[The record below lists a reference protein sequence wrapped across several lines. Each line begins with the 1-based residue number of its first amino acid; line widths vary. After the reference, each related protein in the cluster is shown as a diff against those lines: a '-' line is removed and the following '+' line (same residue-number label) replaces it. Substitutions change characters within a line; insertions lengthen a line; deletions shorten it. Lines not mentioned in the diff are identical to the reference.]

1 MYTER
6 EVRNAIGI
14 LRTNDNHALVTKA
27 LGELMVS
34 VRSLSRIMLYSKE
47 GVDSISALV
56 LKANDGEYT
65 TLDAL
70 LKLYFTLEGERGT
83 KTTTLAMYEN
93 FFNSMLLT
101 ELKSV
106 CINADLAKT
115 MKPKVE
121 THNDVV
127 MDIIIAI
134 R

>member
-1 MYTER
+1 M
-6 EVRNAIGI
+6 GI
-14 LRTNDNHALVTKA
+14 LLTNDKHAMVTKA
-27 LGELMVS
+27 LNELMAS

-47 GVDSISALV
+47 GVASITELV
-56 LKANDGEYT
+56 LKSNDGEYT

-93 FFNSMLLT
+93 FFNSHLLA

-106 CINADLAKT
+106 CINADLTKMT
-115 MKPKVE
+115 KSEIEP
-121 THNDVV
+121 HNDVV